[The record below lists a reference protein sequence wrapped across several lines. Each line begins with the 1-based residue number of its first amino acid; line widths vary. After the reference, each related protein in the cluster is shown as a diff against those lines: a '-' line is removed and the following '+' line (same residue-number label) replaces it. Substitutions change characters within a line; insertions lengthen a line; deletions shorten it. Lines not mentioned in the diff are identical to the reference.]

1 MSTAQSVLFAALL
14 VFAGAPLAL
23 AEQQAGE
30 KPGAVMTD
38 VVTVTATVEAVDHD
52 KRTVTLKG
60 PKGKTVTLK
69 VDQSVENFPQVKTGD
84 QVEAQYLESTAIFVR
99 KPGEG
104 PSAEEVS
111 TVGVAPRG
119 QKPAGIM
126 ADTIE
131 VTATVKAI
139 NYKKRTVT
147 LEGPEGNAVTLK
159 VDKEVKKLKQVKK
172 GDEVVVRH
180 TEAVAIVVRKPE

>member
-1 MSTAQSVLFAALL
+1 MSTAQSVLFVALL

-38 VVTVTATVEAVDHD
+38 VVAVTATVEAVDHD

-60 PKGKTVTLK
+60 
-69 VDQSVENFPQVKTGD
+69 Q
-84 QVEAQYLESTAIFVR
+84 
-99 KPGEG
+99 
-104 PSAEEVS
+104 
-111 TVGVAPRG
+111 
-119 QKPAGIM
+119 
-126 ADTIE
+126 
-131 VTATVKAI
+131 
-139 NYKKRTVT
+139 
-147 LEGPEGNAVTLK
+147 EGNAVALK

-180 TEAVAIVVRKPE
+180 TEAVAIAVRKPQ